1 MFAVW
6 DDEAALDAF
15 LALSAIG
22 RRWSDIDEAWH
33 VRLRLLGGH
42 GSWRGVDPLEGLD
55 AGTAGGPV
63 AIVTRADVRPSA
75 WRTFGRAGRVVDDEL
90 HRADGLIDVVGIGEA
105 PIGRLAT
112 FSLWESLAA
121 ARRRS
126 RTRCPITS
134 PSSGGPA
141 PRAGTPKS
149 CSPASNRS
157 DRPADGTAAT
167 RSATLTRP
175 PLGSSPAGYS
185 RQRNDQA
192 AASAAGS
199 ASARRARSVRVR
211 ASDSLGERPRSGA
224 GGGSPSRRRSPR
236 R

>member
-1 MFAVW
+1 MGRIASFHLVSERAWRAPVAMARLGTDRPRLARAPGLVFWRLLGTGRGHDTGPGVDPRRTAMFAVW
-6 DDEAALDAF
+6 EDEAALDAF

-22 RRWSDIDEAWH
+22 RRWSDIDAAWH

-75 WRTFGRAGRVVDDEL
+75 WRTFGRAGRAVDDEL

-121 ARRRS
+121 ARQFAYSMPDHVAVVR
-126 RTRCPITS
+126 RTRAEGWYSEELFARFEPFGST
-134 PSSGGPA
+134 GQWNG
-141 PRAGTPKS
+141 R
-149 CSPASNRS
+149 
-157 DRPADGTAAT
+157 D
-167 RSATLTRP
+167 
-175 PLGSSPAGYS
+175 PL
-185 RQRNDQA
+185 RHT
-192 AASAAGS
+192 
-199 ASARRARSVRVR
+199 
-211 ASDSLGERPRSGA
+211 
-224 GGGSPSRRRSPR
+224 
-236 R
+236 